1 MKLLLE
7 LERTERGGGVTLKPG
22 QRVVDL
28 EQHAAQ
34 MRQIEQMRQEVAA
47 RRRELATA
55 ERTMVRR
62 WAAPHAAM
70 AVAALVLIVA
80 ASLAGGWVAA
90 GMLAPPVRTASVTL
104 RATSELPRQRTPEA
118 LEQWTQW
125 HRARLGDQSFIA
137 DVAGRM
143 AAVRIDRWSDP
154 AALAT
159 RLDRDLTVRDGTEGA
174 LTLTLMGEDAGEI
187 QSMLD
192 VLAVALATDSI
203 RTFRGRTEQPWA
215 QVAGERTDGGA
226 IRHAALDGVLVSDR
240 RLQVAGPIA
249 GGLLVVLLG
258 FSGGSFMLLQR
269 ARREID
275 EDGTL
280 FTDSND
286 LGMIE
291 TLRSID

>member
-1 MKLLLE
+1 
-7 LERTERGGGVTLKPG
+7 
-22 QRVVDL
+22 
-28 EQHAAQ
+28 
-34 MRQIEQMRQEVAA
+34 
-47 RRRELATA
+47 
-55 ERTMVRR
+55 
-62 WAAPHAAM
+62 
-70 AVAALVLIVA
+70 
-80 ASLAGGWVAA
+80 
-90 GMLAPPVRTASVTL
+90 
-104 RATSELPRQRTPEA
+104 
-118 LEQWTQW
+118 
-125 HRARLGDQSFIA
+125 
-137 DVAGRM
+137 
-143 AAVRIDRWSDP
+143 
-154 AALAT
+154 
-159 RLDRDLTVRDGTEGA
+159 
-174 LTLTLMGEDAGEI
+174 
-187 QSMLD
+187 MLD